1 MSNKYTFHLLL
12 MGHLPANDLTMGCAY
27 SQKCRKLSQML
38 MNAGHTVY
46 AYGAESSDIKCTEF
60 VQVVSLSDIRNS
72 FGDGDNRFPWG
83 YNSEKSFYRT
93 DWNQPPSSATII
105 FYANAIKEINKR
117 KKDDDFLLCTMGNW
131 NKPIADG
138 VNLFLTCEPGIGYTG
153 SWTKYRAF
161 ESSYMQNFTYGK
173 YSTVDSP
180 SGNNY
185 DVVIPN
191 YFNVT
196 DFKFQ
201 ERKGDYFLYIGRMIV
216 RKGILTA
223 VEVCKKLGAKL
234 ILAGQGGRVEN
245 GIFYGEDFNTPMLP
259 NMEYVGYADK
269 EKRSELMGG
278 AKACFVCTDYL
289 EPFGGVSI
297 ESLLCGTP
305 VITTNYGCFPET
317 IPHGE
322 VGYRCQ
328 TLDQFV
334 WAAKNIDKI
343 NPKRCRKYAEQNYST
358 ERISKIYGT
367 WFTSLYHL
375 YLSAKGA
382 EQEGWYYVDS
392 ERGNLDWLNK
402 Y

>member
-1 MSNKYTFHLLL
+1 
-12 MGHLPANDLTMGCAY
+12 
-27 SQKCRKLSQML
+27 ML
-38 MNAGHTVY
+38 IDAGHTVY
-46 AYGAESSDIKCTEF
+46 AYGVEGSDIECTEF
-60 VQVVSLSDIRNS
+60 ISVCPIKLVREAY
-72 FGDGDNRFPWG
+72 GDGDNRFDLG
-83 YNSEKSFYRT
+83 YDWHKNMFRN
-93 DWNQPPSSATII
+93 DWNKTPSKATQA
-105 FYANAIKEINKR
+105 FYKNAILEINKR

-138 VNLFLTCEPGIGYTG
+138 VGLFLTCEPGIGYTG
-153 SWTKYRAF
+153 SWTRYRAF
-161 ESSYMQNFTYGK
+161 ESSYMMNFTYGK
-173 YSTVDSP
+173 YATVDSP

-191 YFNVT
+191 YFNVA

-201 ERKGDYFLYIGRMIV
+201 ENKGDYFLYMGRMIV

-223 VEVCKKLGAKL
+223 VEVCKQLGAKL
-234 ILAGQGGRVEN
+234 VLAGQGGRVEN

-259 NMEYVGYADK
+259 NMQYVGYADK

-278 AKACFVCTDYL
+278 AKATFVATDYL

-297 ESLLCGTP
+297 ESLLTGTP
-305 VITTNYGCFPET
+305 VITTNYGCFVET

-328 TLDQFV
+328 TLDQFIF
-334 WAAKNIDKI
+334 AAKNIDKI
-343 NPKRCRKYAEQNYST
+343 SPKRCREYAEKNYSI
-358 ERISKIYGT
+358 ERVSLIYKE
-367 WFTSLYHL
+367 WFDSLYHL

-382 EQEGWYYVDS
+382 PDEGWYFINKDRT
-392 ERGNLDWLNK
+392 ELDWQKK